1 MPKGGPGNRLG
12 LARWLLDPKHP
23 LTARVTVNRLWQE
36 VFGRG
41 LVETA
46 EDFGT
51 MGQQPSHPE
60 LLDWLAVEFRES
72 GWDVKHMIRQMVLSS
87 AYRQS
92 SHSTAEKNAV
102 DPDNRLLARGPR
114 FRLDAEMIRDQALAA
129 SGLLVDQVGGPS
141 VKPYQPPG
149 VWFAVGYTRSNTAR
163 FKQDEGD
170 DLYRRSLYTFWKR
183 TAAPP
188 SMELFNAPSRESC
201 TLRRERTNTPL
212 QALTLMN
219 DPQFIEA
226 ARHLAT
232 NAIATCGENAHDRT
246 NHIAMRVLARPFDAD
261 EHALLEPS
269 LKAFRKTYSED
280 PSAAEKLIAIG
291 DSKTNETIPAPEL
304 ATWTMIAS
312 QILNFDEAI
321 TKH

>member
-1 MPKGGPGNRLG
+1 M
-12 LARWLLDPKHP
+12 
-23 LTARVTVNRLWQE
+23 NRLWQQ

-41 LVETA
+41 IVETA

-72 GWDVKHMIRQMVLSS
+72 GWDVRHMLRLMVTSA

-92 SHSTAEKNAV
+92 SDSTGEKRAA
-102 DPDNRLLARGPR
+102 DPGNMLLSRGARY
-114 FRLDAEMIRDQALAA
+114 RLDAEMIRDQALAA
-129 SGLLVDQVGGPS
+129 SGLLVRKFGGPS

-163 FKQDEGD
+163 FVQDKGD
-170 DLYRRSLYTFWKR
+170 NLYRRSIYTFWKR

-188 SMELFNAPSRESC
+188 SMEIFNAPSREFC
-201 TLRRERTNTPL
+201 TVRRERTNTPL

-232 NAIATCGENAHDRT
+232 NAIKACEGNARSRADHM
-246 NHIAMRVLARPFDAD
+246 ALRVLARRFDDA
-261 EHALLEPS
+261 EHALIDQALQS
-269 LKAFRKTYSED
+269 FQKAFRAD
-280 PSAAEKLIAIG
+280 VSAAEDLISTG
-291 DSKTNETIPAPEL
+291 DSERDSSIGATEL
-304 ATWTMIAS
+304 AAWTMVAS

-321 TKH
+321 NKN